1 MTTSTST
8 SAIPGT
14 TPRPI
19 YEDHPATKPLMEF
32 LQDGKSDNFFEKLYE
47 SEAVCLGLFR
57 CVQPLVVWS
66 ARLLET
72 FC

>member
-1 MTTSTST
+1 MTTNST

-32 LQDGKSDNFFEKLYE
+32 LQDGKSDNFFAKLYQ

-57 CVQPLVVWS
+57 
-66 ARLLET
+66 
-72 FC
+72 